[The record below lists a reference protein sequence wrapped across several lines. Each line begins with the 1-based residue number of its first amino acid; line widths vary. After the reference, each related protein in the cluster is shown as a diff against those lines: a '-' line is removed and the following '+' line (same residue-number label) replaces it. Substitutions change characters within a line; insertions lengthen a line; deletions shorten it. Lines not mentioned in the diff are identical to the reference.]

1 MDSGPCKIS
10 LTHQLL
16 SLRTEAPFQCLSL
29 TTELRRFVQVHG
41 GQDGAVVVSGQHTTT
56 AVIIN
61 EMEERLLKDLQRW
74 LSQQAPP
81 GADWKHDDLELRR
94 GIPDD
99 EPRNAHAHLQALML
113 GNEVTVN
120 VSNGDLQLG
129 QYQEVMLV
137 ELDGPRQ
144 RRVSLQRLSA

>member
-1 MDSGPCKIS
+1 M
-10 LTHQLL
+10 THQLL

-144 RRVSLQRLSA
+144 RRVSLQWLSA

>member
-1 MDSGPCKIS
+1 MTS
-10 LTHQLL
+10 QLL
-16 SLRTEAPFQCLSL
+16 SLRTEASFQCLPL
-29 TTELRRFVQVHG
+29 TAELRRFVRSNG
-41 GQDGAVVVSGQHTTT
+41 ERDGAVVVSGQHTTT

-61 EMEERLLKDLQRW
+61 EMEERLLMDLKRW
-74 LSQQAPP
+74 LSQQATP
-81 GADWKHDDLELRR
+81 GANWKHDDLELRS

-113 GNEVTVN
+113 GNEVIVN
-120 VSNGDLQLG
+120 VSNGQLQLG

-144 RRVSLQRLSA
+144 RRVSLQWLAA

>member
-1 MDSGPCKIS
+1 M
-10 LTHQLL
+10 THQFL

-81 GADWKHDDLELRR
+81 GANWKHDDLELRR

-113 GNEVTVN
+113 GNEVIVN
-120 VSNGDLQLG
+120 VSNGELQLG

-144 RRVSLQRLSA
+144 RRVSLQWLSA

>member
-1 MDSGPCKIS
+1 M
-10 LTHQLL
+10 THQLL

-81 GADWKHDDLELRR
+81 GANWKHDDLELRR

-144 RRVSLQRLSA
+144 RRVSLQWLSA

>member
-1 MDSGPCKIS
+1 M
-10 LTHQLL
+10 THQLL
-16 SLRTEAPFQCLSL
+16 SLRTEAPFQCLSI

-61 EMEERLLKDLQRW
+61 EMEERLLMDLQRW

-81 GADWKHDDLELRR
+81 GANWKHDDLELRR

-120 VSNGDLQLG
+120 VRKGALQLG

-144 RRVSLQRLSA
+144 RRVSLQWLSA

>member
-1 MDSGPCKIS
+1 M
-10 LTHQLL
+10 THQLL

-29 TTELRRFVQVHG
+29 TTELRRFVQEYG
-41 GQDGAVVVSGQHTTT
+41 GQDGVVVVSGQHTTT

-144 RRVSLQRLSA
+144 RRVSLQWLSA